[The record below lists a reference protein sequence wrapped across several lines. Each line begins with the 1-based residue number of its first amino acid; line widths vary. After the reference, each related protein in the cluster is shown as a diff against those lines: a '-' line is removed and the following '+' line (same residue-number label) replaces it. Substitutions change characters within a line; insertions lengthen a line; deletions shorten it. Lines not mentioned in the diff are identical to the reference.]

1 MLPNPAICISQPP
14 FFHCYYQY
22 FISGDVAIGEGV
34 MRSFMTTV
42 ISKLQFGFS
51 LDLGKSF
58 TILRV
63 NMMLVLNVFQWL
75 IVVTLYPAL
84 LVLYRRNGLNT
95 AIGG

>member
-1 MLPNPAICISQPP
+1 MTDHKADKVPSVLLKADLLTSGLGEQKV
-14 FFHCYYQY
+14 FSGQY
-22 FISGDVAIGEGV
+22 
-34 MRSFMTTV
+34 
-42 ISKLQFGFS
+42 GFS

-84 LVLYRRNGLNT
+84 LVLYRRNGPNT
-95 AIGG
+95 AI